1 MNVLS
6 LFNGMNTGRVALE
19 NVGIKVDNYYSSEI
33 KPAAIELTDYHYPDT
48 IQLGDITNWKSWK
61 IDFSSIDLILSGSPC
76 KDLSLAGKRAGLK
89 GANSSLFY
97 VFIDILN
104 YIKELNPEVKF
115 LQENVASAPSKDV
128 YLMSKALG
136 VKPQKLNSNL
146 VTAQNRN
153 RYYWSNIRTKE
164 VGLFKELTTAFP
176 IPKDRK
182 IKFRD
187 IITDS
192 KDKIE
197 ELKNS
202 GFSLIFQ
209 DQQKYFIKTNTKK
222 GKQEIKEGEVIDLS
236 YPTSLNRRARITANN
251 KAPCLLEGNC
261 NLYTLQNNN
270 FRLLNKIELCR
281 LQGFPDNYCDIL
293 SRNKAVSL
301 LGDGWTLPII
311 EHFFKYLKD
320 EE

>member
-33 KPAAIELTDYHYPDT
+33 KPAAIELTNYHYPDT

-61 IDFSSIDLILSGSPC
+61 IDFSSIDLVLSGSPC

-104 YIKELNPEVKF
+104 HIKELNPEVKF

-187 IITDS
+187 IITEGYVDTAKAFCILES
-192 KDKIE
+192 E
-197 ELKNS
+197 ARATVTSPTNLKRKNK
-202 GFSLIFQ
+202 GLLNLIFL
-209 DQQKYFIKTNTKK
+209 D
-222 GKQEIKEGEVIDLS
+222 
-236 YPTSLNRRARITANN
+236 
-251 KAPCLLEGNC
+251 
-261 NLYTLQNNN
+261 QNNS

-281 LQGFPDNYCDIL
+281 LQGFPDNYCNIL
-293 SRNKAVSL
+293 SRNKAASL